1 MFGVSVLERGADR
14 LAERRKHCDDDANC
28 DVRKHV
34 GSVVQK
40 GIHERGLSCRGIFAE
55 ENRTGEQ
62 VAEEAQSAADK
73 NGEDEV
79 ALAFYKAAESD
90 NAESNGVVNEHLNP
104 MRHFGLL
111 DILKEAV
118 NNARHNAVFCA
129 VAIGINHQRQHA
141 CKGYRAAVGH

>member
-34 GSVVQK
+34 GGVVQK

-90 NAESNGVVNEHLNP
+90 NTETSSYP
-104 MRHFGLL
+104 
-111 DILKEAV
+111 
-118 NNARHNAVFCA
+118 
-129 VAIGINHQRQHA
+129 
-141 CKGYRAAVGH
+141 

>member
-1 MFGVSVLERGADR
+1 MFGVSVLECGADR

-40 GIHERGLSCRGIFAE
+40 GIHERGLSCCGIFAE

-79 ALAFYKAAESD
+79 ALAFTRPPSPITPKAT
-90 NAESNGVVNEHLNP
+90 G
-104 MRHFGLL
+104 
-111 DILKEAV
+111 
-118 NNARHNAVFCA
+118 
-129 VAIGINHQRQHA
+129 
-141 CKGYRAAVGH
+141 